1 MSFTPRQLAAAS
13 RVRRKLDASE
23 MAMAAIAAQ
32 GTQKGITA
40 AIEELSDG

>member
-23 MAMAAIAAQ
+23 MALAAIAAQ
-32 GTQKGITA
+32 GSRKGITE
-40 AIEELSDG
+40 AIEDMTDQ